1 MTDILFKEECFKIIG
16 VCIEV
21 WKNLGYG
28 FSEVVYKDAM
38 ELEFN
43 QQGKPYF
50 REHELFVLYK
60 SVKLKHKFRSD
71 FTVYDKIIVEVKAH
85 GVPAFGENFEQTLN
99 YLRATE
105 FRLGLIVNFGKKSL
119 EYKRIIV

>member
-1 MTDILFKEECFKIIG
+1 MTDILFKEECYKIIG
-16 VCIEV
+16 LCIEV

-38 ELEFN
+38 ELEFILH
-43 QQGKPYF
+43 GIPYH

-71 FTVYDKIIVEVKAH
+71 FTVYDKIIIEVKAH
-85 GVPAFGENFEQTLN
+85 EVPAFSENFEQTLN
-99 YLRATE
+99 YLRATD

-119 EYKRIIV
+119 EFKRIIV

>member
-1 MTDILFKEECFKIIG
+1 M
-16 VCIEV
+16 EV

-28 FSEVVYKDAM
+28 FSEVVYKDAI

-43 QQGKPYF
+43 QNGIPYY

-85 GVPAFGENFEQTLN
+85 EVPSFGENFEQTLN

-119 EYKRIIV
+119 EFKRIIV